1 MKDPHKLYD
10 VFKCKVNIRLTDF
23 SDFCNPIIIKV
34 RALLFLSL
42 LSSLNYLNAQQRRAE
57 KVDQKGFKRLYKL
70 NDSVFRSEQPSK
82 KDFEAL
88 EDMGLKTI
96 VNFRRNKT
104 DDRKA
109 RKTLLKL
116 EHLPLR
122 TKELTQDQLLTA
134 LKLVK
139 FAEKPVLLHCWHGS
153 DRTGAISAAYR
164 IVFEDWDKEDAI
176 KELRIEELGYHENWY
191 PNVVDLLRVL
201 DVAKIKEELDLK

>member
-1 MKDPHKLYD
+1 M
-10 VFKCKVNIRLTDF
+10 
-23 SDFCNPIIIKV
+23 

-191 PNVVDLLRVL
+191 PNVVDLLREL
-201 DVAKIKEELDLK
+201 DVAKMKEELDLK